1 MYTPVIPGLGRQK
14 QTDRY
19 KLKVNLF
26 YRVSSMPTRAMG
38 YVEILSKKKKK
49 KKSILLCKKLVTKE
63 AKMAPRL
70 LTIETG

>member
-38 YVEILSKKKKK
+38 YVEILSKKKK
-49 KKSILLCKKLVTKE
+49 SILLCKKLVTKE

>member
-49 KKSILLCKKLVTKE
+49 SILLCKKLVTKE

>member
-49 KKSILLCKKLVTKE
+49 AYCFV
-63 AKMAPRL
+63 RN
-70 LTIETG
+70 

>member
-49 KKSILLCKKLVTKE
+49 KKKHTAL
-63 AKMAPRL
+63 
-70 LTIETG
+70 